1 MLAPV
6 LDEDPVVVEPRR
18 DHARF
23 DETMGRPGITRLQF
37 VRDEILVPSGLALTA
52 RGQSQPGARGLILG
66 LLALV
71 GASEPVESQQIT
83 VRSDSAG
90 VEIVT
95 SDPSLSDAVC
105 TLGDE
110 PVFRV
115 GDDESNEATW
125 FSTIRGMGRL
135 SDGSVAVLDRASAEI
150 RIFDPDGRHV
160 RSMGRRG
167 EGPGEFRSAWKLWVL
182 PGDTLWAGDYRPW
195 RYNVFTRD
203 GEWVRAVQMKPVY
216 GNPSRRGGVLD
227 NGVSVNTVERHPV
240 PRDFGTPDTVVVE
253 VHGPDGE
260 RLATLGRI
268 LHTTYGPHGMY
279 QIFTASA
286 LVEAGG
292 STIALGRTTETEVRL
307 LDDELRVRRILRWSD
322 SDRDVRG
329 ADVRAWRDDYIE
341 RRGGRDSPD
350 WRPLDEEVVSGEVP
364 AADVFPA
371 FSYVEIGRDGR
382 VWVLPYRK
390 PREERRRWMGFDP
403 DGGFLCHLEN
413 SHTGLV
419 TYEFGADYW
428 LGTHTDELGV
438 ETVVVHELTT
448 PGGG

>member
-1 MLAPV
+1 MFI
-6 LDEDPVVVEPRR
+6 
-18 DHARF
+18 H
-23 DETMGRPGITRLQF
+23 
-37 VRDEILVPSGLALTA
+37 
-52 RGQSQPGARGLILG
+52 G
-66 LLALV
+66 LLALATV
-71 GASEPVESQQIT
+71 SGPAKSQQIT
-83 VRSDSAG
+83 VRSDSSG

-95 SDPSLSDAVC
+95 SDPSLSEASC

-115 GDDESNEATW
+115 GDDDSNEATW

-135 SDGSVAVLDRASAEI
+135 SDGSVAVLDRSSAEI

-203 GEWVRAVQMKPVY
+203 GEWVRAVQMTPIY
-216 GNPSRRGGVLD
+216 GNPSRQGGVLD
-227 NGVSVNTVERHPV
+227 NGLSINTVERDPV
-240 PRDFGTPDTVVVE
+240 PQDFKTPDTVVVE

-260 RLATLGRI
+260 LIANLGRI
-268 LHTTYGPHGMY
+268 LHTTYGPGGMY
-279 QIFTASA
+279 QLFTASA
-286 LVEAGG
+286 LVQAGG
-292 STIALGRTTETEVRL
+292 STIALVRTTEPEVRL
-307 LDDELRVRRILRWSD
+307 LDDELRLRRILRWPD
-322 SDRDVRG
+322 SDRDVSR

-341 RRGGRDSPD
+341 SRGGRNSPN
-350 WRPLDEEVVSGEVP
+350 WRPSDEEVVSGEVP
-364 AADVFPA
+364 TAGVFPA

-390 PREERRRWMGFDP
+390 PREKRQRWMGFEP
-403 DGGFLCHLEN
+403 DGAFLCHLEN
-413 SHTGLV
+413 SHTGLD

-428 LGTHTDELGV
+428 LGSHTDDLGV
-438 ETVVVHELTT
+438 ETVVVHRLKT
-448 PGGG
+448 PGHG